1 MKECKCG
8 RKIPSTWLM
17 CGECVVAARLPYEA
31 PIERHARMLNRRF
44 QILSRMQRYR
54 ALLESLKAIQ
64 GTQGTLAEPLTRE
77 DEDALILS
85 ARKQAKRYEHGRV
98 RQSLDAWLDA
108 E

>member
-44 QILSRMQRYR
+44 KILTRMQQR
-54 ALLESLKAIQ
+54 AHLIASLEALQ
-64 GTQGTLAEPLTRE
+64 GTQGTQEPLSRE
-77 DEDALILS
+77 DEQALILS
-85 ARKQAKRYEHGRV
+85 ARKKAKQQESGRV
-98 RQSLDAWLDA
+98 RTAIDTWLDTV
-108 E
+108 